1 MAINPVWFGVAAT
14 LAAEFVLTIIVV
26 AVIALRT
33 GKAADKLIGKK
44 RNG

>member
-1 MAINPVWFGVAAT
+1 MVWKDFVFGVVAT
-14 LAAEFVLTIIVV
+14 LGAEFVLALIIV